1 MFIFV
6 IFFFLLLFHLGTTM
20 NDKEEDEKGFEWINN
35 SNHPRIYATTAVAE
49 QNALSTFNSNTMF
62 IPKEVIPQPWPNTLY
77 APVGNKHT
85 HTHRQYNTDKTTVLS
100 VYFAWTI
107 FMRLNL
113 FHSHRCE
120 T

>member
-6 IFFFLLLFHLGTTM
+6 IFFFLLLFYLGTTM

-85 HTHRQYNTDKTTVLS
+85 HTHTDSITRIKLPYYRFTLHGQ
-100 VYFAWTI
+100 F
-107 FMRLNL
+107 L
-113 FHSHRCE
+113 
-120 T
+120 